1 MSHID
6 INTVFEHQNV
16 TEIQEI
22 FVDIITV
29 GPAMDIAFLFKNC
42 PFIDIKETTP
52 KYKTYFL
59 QRDTTMYMYLH
70 THGCY
75 SFCMPVGVV

>member
-29 GPAMDIAFLFKNC
+29 GPAMDVAFLFKN
-42 PFIDIKETTP
+42 
-52 KYKTYFL
+52 
-59 QRDTTMYMYLH
+59 
-70 THGCY
+70 
-75 SFCMPVGVV
+75 

>member
-1 MSHID
+1 
-6 INTVFEHQNV
+6 
-16 TEIQEI
+16 
-22 FVDIITV
+22 
-29 GPAMDIAFLFKNC
+29 MDIAFLFKNC

-59 QRDTTMYMYLH
+59 RRDTTMYMYLH
-70 THGCY
+70 AHGCY